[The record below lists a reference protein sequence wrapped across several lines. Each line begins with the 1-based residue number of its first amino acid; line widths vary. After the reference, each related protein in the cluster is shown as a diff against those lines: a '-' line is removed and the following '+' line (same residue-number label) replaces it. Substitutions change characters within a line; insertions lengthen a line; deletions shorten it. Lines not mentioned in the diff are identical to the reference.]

1 MKRLI
6 LLSSLLL
13 GGLLSAHA
21 NAAGEAPVFA
31 FTPHPDNIASVQ
43 RGARDFMN
51 YCSGCHSLKYLRYN
65 RVAADLGLPEELV
78 EKSLMFTTDKVQQ
91 PIVSAMPAQAAS
103 WFGRQ
108 PPDLSLSSR
117 MRGPAWVYSF
127 LNGFYVDPGKVATGV
142 NNLQLPGASMPHV
155 LWEMQGYRAEV
166 KAAEGAHAEQG
177 QGQGGHH
184 PPELETVMEG
194 KLTQDEYEDM
204 ISDIT
209 NFLVYAAE
217 PGRADRISLGMKVL
231 FYMLLLVG
239 LTYMLKREFWRDVH

>member
-6 LLSSLLL
+6 LLSSLLF
-13 GGLLSAHA
+13 GGLLSTHA
-21 NAAGEAPVFA
+21 NAAGGEPVFA

-51 YCSGCHSLKYLRYN
+51 YCSGCHSLKYLRYS
-65 RVAADLGLPEELV
+65 RAAADLGLPEELV
-78 EKSLMFTTDKVQQ
+78 EKSLMFTTEKVQQ
-91 PIVSAMPAQAAS
+91 PIVSAMPAQAES

-108 PPDLSLSSR
+108 PPDLSLVSR
-117 MRGPAWVYSF
+117 KRGPAWVYSF
-127 LNGFYVDPGKVATGV
+127 LNGFYVDPSKAATGV

-155 LWEMQGYRAEV
+155 LWEQQGFRAQVE
-166 KAAEGAHAEQG
+166 APEGEHAEAEH
-177 QGQGGHH
+177 GGHH
-184 PPELETVMEG
+184 APELETVVEG
-194 KLTQDEYEDM
+194 KLTQDEYEEM
-204 ISDIT
+204 IADLT
-209 NFLVYAAE
+209 NFLIYAAE